1 MKWKRLALLFPS
13 FCLMQVGCSWIR
25 SVTTQPCVPTFS
37 ILSQPHVDAVI
48 LQEGVGTDAPAYS
61 HMVPVCVHVC
71 ARGGG
76 GGARGLGQYRNPGC
90 LTPDGGH
97 WGFTVQ
103 TTGHTGSSPGLLS
116 RGTAEALFILVVKV
130 LVNFHSHSFDLFN
143 QPFQGATLFVQDIGR
158 QQQDSR

>member
-1 MKWKRLALLFPS
+1 MEASCSSVPFLLSHAGGLFLDQISHYTALRAHLLNPQPAPCGCCYS
-13 FCLMQVGCSWIR
+13 PGGCGNRCACLQSHG
-25 SVTTQPCVPTFS
+25 PCVCPC
-37 ILSQPHVDAVI
+37 LCPGQ
-48 LQEGVGTDAPAYS
+48 
-61 HMVPVCVHVC
+61 
-71 ARGGG
+71 G

-103 TTGHTGSSPGLLS
+103 SAGHTGSSPGLLS